1 MMILLQIFLCII
13 AFLLLKILMYPSMI
27 FSTFYYYLYKEEW
40 ETEISEYFKEIAI
53 TVDKLGNQI
62 SGPLFNRIMIKGKDK
77 FLFGN
82 PNETISF
89 VFGKNIIGIEYNKKI
104 KLTLFGKL
112 IVFIIRLIDPGHFK
126 KSYNENTN

>member
-1 MMILLQIFLCII
+1 MIGFFLCIV

-27 FSTFYYYLYKEEW
+27 FTIILKIIKKEEW
-40 ETEISEYFKEIAI
+40 EKEINNYFTEIAI

-82 PNETISF
+82 PNETVSF

-126 KSYNENTN
+126 KSYNANTN

>member
-1 MMILLQIFLCII
+1 MIGFFLCIV

-27 FSTFYYYLYKEEW
+27 FTIILKIIKKEEW
-40 ETEISEYFKEIAI
+40 EKEINNYFTEIAI

-62 SGPLFNRIMIKGKDK
+62 SGPLFNRIMIKGEDK

-82 PNETISF
+82 PNETVSF

-126 KSYNENTN
+126 KSYNANTN